1 MTRLEVVK
9 LLRILDSDARSESSQ
24 MLPPSTSTPTTSSS
38 TRGHSMSGSIP
49 HLSAQPPEQ
58 QDAVYATSEHQHP
71 RYYVPPQIPVHGQFL
86 ALNSDASSSLQA
98 IRHNFTIAGREPD
111 CGRISHEIY
120 VRDPAYSYAN
130 VQTGPIQGFSPT
142 WYAQEMP
149 ISSEMSL
156 TNLVPSVNEPNTVP
170 TVGPSH
176 IGTSTGHDNQA
187 SNPSSVFVNA
197 ADDGNKHS
205 YHMRYA
211 MTFNGVHGG
220 DNFHQVQSCNLPL
233 SSPGNNIP
241 STMIPHNHGFWTD
254 NLAMGMNVRVAQNYM
269 MSTDAPP
276 FDDLEQSQAQA
287 PGGSHPTHTEN
298 ILVYGYVAGEGHAGH
313 SHSTI
318 TELQHSDVTN
328 YYSMSG
334 VHYEGSLAISP
345 QTNKSEPDNSVAT
358 NIGTTDVSGNVI
370 GRRPDEKNVPKPM
383 GRSDAGLSPF
393 STASLKI
400 SSGSIPPIMP
410 AKAKKGKRKAV
421 EVTKADEGAG
431 VLQNNTPFIS
441 RKRNPRYRL
450 KIPRKE
456 LLRVVFDL
464 RSLPAP
470 SKSVPDI
477 VKYIGMGFNFKQ
489 CKLCGVVSEKLAYH
503 WVKVHAYADLVS
515 QWQLRLAKSTAMRA
529 INSKWQFDILIAA
542 AYLCPIPQCE
552 ESVVPSPSA
561 YATAESFHD
570 HIGLHI
576 RRSIHLAK
584 NPPRHKGHVVWE
596 EDDKAITY
604 QAEKYVKEH
613 PFWQEEDYHIFPS
626 REHKLVW
633 LLHQANP
640 LPE

>member
-1 MTRLEVVK
+1 M
-9 LLRILDSDARSESSQ
+9 
-24 MLPPSTSTPTTSSS
+24 
-38 TRGHSMSGSIP
+38 GGSI
-49 HLSAQPPEQ
+49 SAQPPEQ
-58 QDAVYATSEHQHP
+58 QDVVYATSEDQHP

-86 ALNSDASSSLQA
+86 AFNSDASSSLQA
-98 IRHNFTIAGREPD
+98 IVGGYHTN
-111 CGRISHEIY
+111 
-120 VRDPAYSYAN
+120 PAYNYGN
-130 VQTGPIQGFSPT
+130 VQTGPIQGFSPS
-142 WYAQEMP
+142 WHAQEMS
-149 ISSEMSL
+149 INSEMSL
-156 TNLVPSVNEPNTVP
+156 SNVVPQCKRTKYESCSGAFTYRSRQPSIQSFLCVRECRNEHP
-170 TVGPSH
+170 
-176 IGTSTGHDNQA
+176 
-187 SNPSSVFVNA
+187 
-197 ADDGNKHS
+197 
-205 YHMRYA
+205 YHMQYA
-211 MTFNGVHGG
+211 MTFNGVHKGV
-220 DNFHQVQSCNLPL
+220 NFHRVQSCNLPL

-241 STMIPHNHGFWTD
+241 STMNLHNHGFWID
-254 NLAMGMNVRVAQNYM
+254 N
-269 MSTDAPP
+269 
-276 FDDLEQSQAQA
+276 F
-287 PGGSHPTHTEN
+287 
-298 ILVYGYVAGEGHAGH
+298 VYGYVAGEGNAGH
-313 SHSTI
+313 SHPTI

-328 YYSMSG
+328 YYSMLG

-345 QTNKSEPDNSVAT
+345 QPNNSEPDNSVAT
-358 NIGTTDVSGNVI
+358 NIGTIDVSGNVI
-370 GRRPDEKNVPKPM
+370 GRRPDKKSVPKPM

-393 STASLKI
+393 STAFLKI

-421 EVTKADEGAG
+421 ELIKADEGAG
-431 VLQNNTPFIS
+431 VPQNNTPYIS

-477 VKYIGMGFNFKQ
+477 VKYIGMGFNLKQ

-503 WVKVHAYADLVS
+503 WVKVHAYADLLS

-596 EDDKAITY
+596 EDDKVITY

-613 PFWQEEDYHIFPS
+613 LFWQEEDYRIFPS

-640 LPE
+640 LPDNPLPVIAWRLNPNINITIGSILLLITLIPKYAVSTARAEELHFSFRYGHNTKRFVNILNEPLNLQLHIDVTEIFQVGCLITELEA